1 MSGHAPTPNEDKM
14 FAKSKAYISEAE
26 DVIPGS
32 VNSNVRL
39 LGFPFPICFERGEG
53 SYLYDID
60 GNRFIDF
67 ALGMGPSVLGHAPKA
82 VCDAVAHSFATGQM
96 LGGQNRTEL
105 ELARRLQSVIP
116 SGEKIRIGVTG
127 SEVVQ
132 AALRVSRA
140 FTGRS
145 KFIKFEGQYHGWYD
159 NVLISHAPP
168 LGEESTGPLRQPH
181 FETAGQSQLSSQ
193 EMIVLPWNNAAA
205 VEQVLAESGNEIAAI
220 ITEPAMC
227 NTGVIA
233 PGSGYLERLRELS
246 TQYGVVLIFDEVVTG
261 FRLSLGGAQQKF
273 GVTPDLSTFAK
284 AMAAGFPISALA
296 GRADIMDLFG
306 SGKVNHSGT
315 YNANIPSL
323 HAAMATLDVLIS
335 GKPEPLDEIDKQ
347 GTRLMAAIRE
357 VAYSKN
363 SNLRVAG
370 FGAVFSTYF
379 AEPDFEVRDY
389 TTYKQTDLAKQAQ
402 FMAGLVTRG
411 IRPTNRGTWFVSA
424 TLSDEDISQTVA
436 AVAASIDDIN
446 AA

>member
-1 MSGHAPTPNEDKM
+1 MRGDVLTSNVDEM
-14 FAKSKAYISEAE
+14 FAKSKTYASEAA

-39 LGFPFPICFERGEG
+39 LGFPFPICFDRGEG

-67 ALGMGPSVLGHAPKA
+67 ALGMGPSVLGHAPKQ
-82 VCDAVAHSFATGQM
+82 VCDAVAKSFATGQM
-96 LGGQNRTEL
+96 LGGQHRTEL
-105 ELARRLQSVIP
+105 ELARRLQSLIP

-168 LGEESTGPLRQPH
+168 LGDELKGPSRQPH
-181 FETAGQSQLSSQ
+181 LETAGQSQLSSQ
-193 EMIVLPWNNAAA
+193 EMIVLPWNDAAA
-205 VEQVLAESGNEIAAI
+205 VEQVLAEHGNEIAAI

-233 PGSGYLERLRELS
+233 PVSGYLERLRELS
-246 TQYGVVLIFDEVVTG
+246 TRYGVVLIFDEVVTG

-284 AMAAGFPISALA
+284 AMAAGFPVSALA

-315 YNANIPSL
+315 YNASIPSL
-323 HAAMATLDVLIS
+323 YAAMATLDVLTD
-335 GKPEPLDEIDKQ
+335 GEPGPLAEIDAK
-347 GTRLMAAIRE
+347 GTELMSAIRDI
-357 VAYSKN
+357 ATTKN
-363 SNLRVAG
+363 STLRVSG
-370 FGAVFSTYF
+370 FGAVFNTYF
-379 AEPDFEVRDY
+379 ADPEFEVRDY
-389 TTYKQTDLAKQAQ
+389 TTYKQTDLTKQAA
-402 FMAGLVTRG
+402 FLAGLVTRG

-424 TLSDEDISQTVA
+424 TLSAEDISQTVA
-436 AVAASIDDIN
+436 AIEAALEN
-446 AA
+446 